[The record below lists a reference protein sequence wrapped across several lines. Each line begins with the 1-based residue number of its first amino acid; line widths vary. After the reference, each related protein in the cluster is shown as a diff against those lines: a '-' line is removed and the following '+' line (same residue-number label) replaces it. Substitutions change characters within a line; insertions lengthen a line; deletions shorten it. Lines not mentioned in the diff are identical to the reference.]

1 MKNIWQSIKDQ
12 IYQPVE
18 DIKCVCGQ
26 QLPFD
31 FFVDGGKCPNCKL
44 QIYETKKKQV
54 IKSKETE
61 YEAHENSQGHNRK
74 PSNDGSSEI
83 MFFALIIIVGLV
95 VLLIHF
101 NK

>member
-44 QIYETKKKQV
+44 QIYETK
-54 IKSKETE
+54 TE
-61 YEAHENSQGHNRK
+61 YQNHQDSQGHNRK
-74 PSNDGSSEI
+74 PIEDSNDGSSEI
-83 MFFALIIIVGLV
+83 MFFALIAIVGIV
-95 VLLIHF
+95 ALLIHF